1 MFHFV
6 SFYTA
11 GDPEE
16 RTSWCPCSYTEFKE
30 RYWAFD

>member
-11 GDPEE
+11 GDP
-16 RTSWCPCSYTEFKE
+16 
-30 RYWAFD
+30 